1 MQPPESPPEKRP
13 TTATALAVG
22 IPAILILASLPFLQV
37 GDGTSIPKLCLF
49 LGRFH
54 PTLVHLPIAL
64 LLVALLLEVVR
75 LPGLRRVVP
84 GFPDTV
90 LDSAVSLA
98 ALGALAAAL
107 AGWLLSHE
115 GGYDTD
121 LLNRHLWS
129 GVATGIGAVA
139 CALLRFLAK
148 ARPHQRGLPGV
159 AAALLAATCG
169 TMVFAAHAGGSLTH
183 GEGYLTE
190 HAPAPLRR
198 LVGLPVPRDRS
209 AEPLTAIAE
218 REAFDGVALRVFENH
233 CVACHNPA
241 KLKGNL
247 RLDTYEG
254 VLAGGQSGP
263 VVAKGADPG
272 SSELLKRI
280 RLPLEAKGHMPPK
293 GKAPLTEAETAL
305 LTWWIEA
312 GAPNH
317 DTLRTLKVPAEIR
330 VALSRI
336 LPEGERRAVEELQ
349 NRRAAEYEATLTRL
363 RASIPGSLRTMVPG
377 ERDLEYTAAIAG
389 ATFGDAELQKLGSVG
404 KDLVWLDLS
413 RTGVTD
419 GGLKVL
425 AQLPSLKH
433 LDLRGTAVGDDGV
446 RALDGLHDLEAL
458 SLYGTRVTDAGLKA
472 LQGLPS
478 LRRVYVGGTRVTK
491 AGLDAL
497 RKTRTDLEV
506 TP

>member
-1 MQPPESPPEKRP
+1 MQPPESPSGSVPP
-13 TTATALAVG
+13 TAPVLAVG
-22 IPAILILASLPFLQV
+22 IPAILILAALPFLQV
-37 GDGTSIPKLCLF
+37 GDGASIPKLCLF

-64 LLVALLLEVVR
+64 LLVALLLEVIR

-84 GFPDTV
+84 SFPDAVRDSTV
-90 LDSAVSLA
+90 RLA
-98 ALGALAAAL
+98 AVCALAAAL

-115 GGYDTD
+115 GGYDAD
-121 LLNRHLWS
+121 LLNQHLWS

-139 CALLRFLAK
+139 CVLLRSLAQ
-148 ARPHQRGLPGV
+148 ARPDRGLLPG
-159 AAALLAATCG
+159 LATAMLVGTCG
-169 TMVFAAHAGGSLTH
+169 TMIFAAHAGGSLTH

-190 HAPAPLRR
+190 HAPAPILR

-209 AEPLTAIAE
+209 QEPLTAIAQ
-218 REAFDGVALRVFENH
+218 REAFDGVALRVFESH
-233 CVACHNPA
+233 CVACHNPTR
-241 KLKGNL
+241 LKGNL
-247 RLDTYEG
+247 SLDTYEG

-263 VVAKGADPG
+263 VVAKRADPG

-293 GKAPLTEAETAL
+293 GKAPLTEAETAVL
-305 LTWWIEA
+305 AWWIEA
-312 GAPNH
+312 GAPNR
-317 DTLRTLKVPAEIR
+317 DTLGALKAPAEMRVAFSRTL
-330 VALSRI
+330 
-336 LPEGERRAVEELQ
+336 PEVERRAVEELQ

-363 RASIPGSLRTMVPG
+363 RASIPGSLRTIVPG

-404 KDLVWLDLS
+404 KDLLWLDLS
-413 RTGVTD
+413 RTGITD
-419 GGLKVL
+419 GGLKAM
-425 AQLPSLKH
+425 AQMPGLKH

-446 RALDGLHDLEAL
+446 KALDGLRSLETL
-458 SLYGTRVTDAGLKA
+458 SLYGTRVTDVGLKA

-497 RKTRTDLEV
+497 RSKRAELNI